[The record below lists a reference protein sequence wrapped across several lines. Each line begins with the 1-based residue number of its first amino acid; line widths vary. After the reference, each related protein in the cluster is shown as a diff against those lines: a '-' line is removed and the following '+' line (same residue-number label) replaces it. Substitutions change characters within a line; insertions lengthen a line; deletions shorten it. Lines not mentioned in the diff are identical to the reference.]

1 MFHTAVLVA
10 RWPCNMLCETAPFVA
25 FWASPRCFGF
35 RLLGSSLV
43 YSIFFCSFFSVDA
56 VAFLV
61 FLFPFPLSSGCY
73 GDMRRFDSVRFG
85 YAFRLALR
93 R

>member
-1 MFHTAVLVA
+1 
-10 RWPCNMLCETAPFVA
+10 MLRETAPFVA
-25 FWASPRCFGF
+25 FWASLRCFGF
-35 RLLGSSLV
+35 RLLNSSFV
-43 YSIFFCSFFSVDA
+43 YSIFFCFFLFSVDA

-61 FLFPFPLSSGCY
+61 SLFPFLPSSGCY
-73 GDMRRFDSVRFG
+73 GDVWRFDSVRFG